1 MNFLEIAIIILTAI
15 LAIRAWAVSMYVKTN
30 FRRLAEAIQA
40 DIRKAEEI
48 EMTAEEKIKEIEK
61 IIKWTD
67 EGLRYNELKGN
78 EEFEYKAHNYDSI
91 REIIKGE

>member
-1 MNFLEIAIIILTAI
+1 MELLEIAIIILTAI

-48 EMTAEEKIKEIEK
+48 EMTAEEKIKKIEE

-78 EEFEYKAHNYDSI
+78 EESEYKAHCYDSI
-91 REIIKGE
+91 REVIKGE